1 MKALI
6 NRVLVKLSIRPFKTV
21 KLPTGLIVKHYRNGK
36 LIADQRDTRYG
47 K

>member
-1 MKALI
+1 MKKILI
-6 NRVLVKLSIRPFKTV
+6 YLSIIPYKTV

-36 LIADQRDTRYG
+36 LIADERDTRYG

>member
-1 MKALI
+1 MKTLI
-6 NRVLVKLSIRPFKTV
+6 NKILVRLSIRPSKTV

-36 LIADQRDTRYG
+36 LIADERDTRYG

>member
-6 NRVLVKLSIRPFKTV
+6 NRVLVRLSIRPFKTV
-21 KLPTGLIVKHYRNGK
+21 KLPTGLIVKHYVNGK